1 MNYHKTRQ
9 DRMVKMSL
17 RERKAFNKFVLI
29 PHSGRLSHDWFVNY
43 VDCGQEVSQLATRQ
57 V

>member
-1 MNYHKTRQ
+1 MHRVCDSLGMNFMTQRHWRMNYHKTRQ

-29 PHSGRLSHDWFVNY
+29 PHSGRLSHD
-43 VDCGQEVSQLATRQ
+43 
-57 V
+57 